1 MSTQAKSR
9 PTKFTIRRSTGERVF
24 EAFNITIL
32 ISLGFV
38 CLFPFI
44 NSFANAF
51 SSDAAI
57 AAGRVTLIPV
67 DVQTEAMTSV
77 LMNTAVLR
85 SLMVTIFITVVG
97 TSINLFLTVIT
108 AYPLARRD
116 LKGRKIIIQ
125 LIVFTMLFKGGMIPL
140 YLVVRSLGLL
150 NSTWSVILPTAII
163 TFNLLVMKTFF
174 QNVPWELR
182 EAAMIEGAGNTRILF
197 SIIVPLSVPA
207 IVTIML
213 FYMVNHWN
221 SFFSAML
228 YIDDPSIYPLQIKL
242 RELLLLGT
250 YEELLEGRDAG
261 VARVNEESLKAATV
275 VFATI
280 PILVVYPWLQKY
292 FVKGAMI
299 GAVKG

>member
-24 EAFNITIL
+24 EAFNIAIL

-174 QNVPWELR
+174 QNVPWELQ